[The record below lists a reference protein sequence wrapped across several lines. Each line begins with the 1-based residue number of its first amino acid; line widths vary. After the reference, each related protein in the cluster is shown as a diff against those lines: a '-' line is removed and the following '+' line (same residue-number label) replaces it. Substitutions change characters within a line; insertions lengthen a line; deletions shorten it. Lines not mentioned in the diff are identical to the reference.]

1 MQNES
6 KAIDQVITINGRRFI
21 TIDKVSHIVRFDEEI
36 LVIETECGRIV
47 IDGEELKVMS
57 LDKDHAKINLEGKIH
72 GVFYSDE
79 RQLKRGSG
87 KLFK

>member
-1 MQNES
+1 M
-6 KAIDQVITINGRRFI
+6 
-21 TIDKVSHIVRFDEEI
+21 
-36 LVIETECGRIV
+36 

-57 LDKDHAKINLEGKIH
+57 LDKDHAKINLEGKLR